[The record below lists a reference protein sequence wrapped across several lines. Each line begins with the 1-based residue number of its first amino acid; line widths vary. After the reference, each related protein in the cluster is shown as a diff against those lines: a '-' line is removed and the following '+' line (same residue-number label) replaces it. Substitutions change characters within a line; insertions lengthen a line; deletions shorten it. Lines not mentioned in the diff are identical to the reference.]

1 MQFTHVSIVARDAN
15 KVADFYRDV
24 FGCEDRCERSGL
36 SSEWVDRPMGLSDG
50 EITLGAWL
58 SLPGVEG
65 PFLEIF
71 QFKELEESQ
80 PTAANLMGI
89 RHISFDVEDLGAV
102 FDAVVAAGGAAI
114 GEITEFD
121 NGGDKFSYV
130 FMCDPEGNILDLKQR
145 M

>member
-1 MQFTHVSIVARDAN
+1 MQFTHVSIVAKDAN
-15 KVADFYRDV
+15 KVANFYRDV

-36 SSEWVDRPMGLSDG
+36 PSEWVNGPMGLSDG

-71 QFKELEESQ
+71 QFRKFEECP
-80 PTAANLMGI
+80 PTPANLMGI
-89 RHISFDVEDLGAV
+89 RHISFDVDDLEAV
-102 FDAVVAAGGAAI
+102 FEAVIAAGGSEI
-114 GEITEFD
+114 GEITQFD
-121 NGGDKFSYV
+121 NGQDKFADV
-130 FMCDPEGNILDLKQR
+130 FMRDPEGNILDLKQR